1 MSLNPA
7 QQQTIAV
14 GGAVAPLTATL
25 DQKLVTVSV
34 SPDSTQVTITA
45 TQATGTDTLHLADAA
60 GAQAGVAI
68 RVAFNAGTIV
78 PQTTLTV
85 TGDPADPV
93 WLARQAAGA
102 VARLTQ
108 SQPGTQTTIAPV
120 TPPPDPLAP
129 GATMQ
134 FAVPVQIGG
143 NPQFFDQ
150 TGTTTVNVVNR
161 SLPPFV
167 PDLLFYDDDPEH
179 VTQDGVLFRGTVAA
193 DRPTRLYYYH
203 DAAEDTRRL
212 VVALTSAPQD
222 AAEVHVVDAP
232 AGPNADV
239 MQVGHAVTRNFLLT
253 KARGQ
258 GVVVDLS
265 GDAPYLLAD
274 VTLTARQ
281 LAAGAVD
288 LRVLSGGPVVVT
300 VLAVS
305 PGVDPR
311 TLLGGDV
318 LPGDGHHRTGI
329 FAIPGFGDHALTYL
343 AGGADAAL
351 VIGDTD
357 PTPRNT
363 DAAAAGHDYGDYG
376 VVHTLDLTLSNPGAS
391 PATAYLFFRPIAG
404 PARGAFLIDG
414 SVVDVGCVRAPV
426 PYQITSFDLAPGQTQ
441 RTVVQTMTDGGSFYP
456 VQIGVSATAP
466 RPTAPPI
473 SSPDGCFPKPEAS
486 AEPQ

>member
-7 QQQTIAV
+7 QQQTISV

-45 TQATGTDTLHLADAA
+45 TQATGTDTLHLVDAA
-60 GAQAGVAI
+60 GAQADVAI

-85 TGDPADPV
+85 TGDPADPI
-93 WLARQAAGA
+93 WLARQVAGV

-108 SQPGTQTTIAPV
+108 SHPGAQTTIGAV

-143 NPQFFDQ
+143 NPQLL
-150 TGTTTVNVVNR
+150 R
-161 SLPPFV
+161 SDGNDDRGRAEPLAPAV
-167 PDLLFYDDDPEH
+167 RARSALLRRRPGARDARRRPLSRH
-179 VTQDGVLFRGTVAA
+179 GRGRSPA
-193 DRPTRLYYYH
+193 RLYYYH
-203 DAAEDTRRL
+203 DAAADTRRI

-232 AGPNADV
+232 AGPNVDV
-239 MQVGHAVTRNFLLT
+239 MQVGHAVTRNFLLR
-253 KARGQ
+253 KPRGE

-281 LAAGAVD
+281 LVAGSVD

-311 TLLGGDV
+311 SLLGGDV
-318 LPGDGHHRTGI
+318 LPGDGHHRTGV
-329 FAIPGFGDHALTYL
+329 F
-343 AGGADAAL
+343 
-351 VIGDTD
+351 
-357 PTPRNT
+357 R
-363 DAAAAGHDYGDYG
+363 
-376 VVHTLDLTLSNPGAS
+376 S
-391 PATAYLFFRPIAG
+391 P
-404 PARGAFLIDG
+404 
-414 SVVDVGCVRAPV
+414 
-426 PYQITSFDLAPGQTQ
+426 
-441 RTVVQTMTDGGSFYP
+441 
-456 VQIGVSATAP
+456 VSAIT
-466 RPTAPPI
+466 R
-473 SSPDGCFPKPEAS
+473 
-486 AEPQ
+486 